1 MTKTI
6 VIGHIGADAQVNT
19 VNGKNVINLNVAH
32 SEQWKDAQ
40 GNQQSKTTWFQVS
53 RWTDK
58 TGVVPYLKKGTLVY
72 VEGKVDVKE
81 YTKKDGTSGASLAL
95 TATEIQLL
103 GGSKNEGESTS
114 NAAPANAHAI
124 PGGSVNDDVVDDLP
138 F

>member
-19 VNGKNVINLNVAH
+19 VNGKNVINFNVAH

-72 VEGKVDVKE
+72 VEGKVEVKE

-103 GGSKNEGESTS
+103 SVSKNEGESTS
-114 NAAPANAHAI
+114 NATPANAHAT